1 MVFWELGI
9 TVEVKKGE
17 AIFFLPR
24 IITHNAVDV
33 QGGVRNVVDA
43 FVHENVLIWK
53 DRQQEK
59 ITGEHRGGP
68 RRKRR
73 RLGLEELRARNCGE
87 SSSAGAEKAPG
98 GTQDEGNSGTEGEM
112 GALYHKGV
120 QEESGEKEEQD

>member
-1 MVFWELGI
+1 
-9 TVEVKKGE
+9 VEIQKGE

-53 DRQQEK
+53 DRQQARA
-59 ITGEHRGGP
+59 TGDHRGGP

-73 RLGLEELRARNCGE
+73 KLGLEELRARNSVE
-87 SSSAGAEKAPG
+87 SSSGRAGEVPED
-98 GTQDEGNSGTEGEM
+98 TQDGGDSGTEGEM
-112 GALYHKGV
+112 GALYHKGA
-120 QEESGEKEEQD
+120 QEESGEEEDQD